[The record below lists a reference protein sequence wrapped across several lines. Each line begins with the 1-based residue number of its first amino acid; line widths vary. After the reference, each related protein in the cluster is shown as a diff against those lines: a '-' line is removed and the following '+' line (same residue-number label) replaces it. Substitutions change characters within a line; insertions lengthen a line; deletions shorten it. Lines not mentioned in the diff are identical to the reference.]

1 MILRDR
7 TWRKLTEILNVYP
20 YLSSDK
26 MVKCENT
33 AWVQIIFTVSEI

>member
-1 MILRDR
+1 MKER

-26 MVKCENT
+26 MVKYENT
-33 AWVQIIFTVSEI
+33 VWMQIIFTVSEI